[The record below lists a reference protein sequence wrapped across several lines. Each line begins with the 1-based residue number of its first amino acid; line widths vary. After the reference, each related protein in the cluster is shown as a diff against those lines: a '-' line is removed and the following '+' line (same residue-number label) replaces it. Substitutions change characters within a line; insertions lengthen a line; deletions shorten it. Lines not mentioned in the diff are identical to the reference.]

1 MIGVRIPALRALAK
15 ELAGTAEAEAFL
27 EQLPHRYYEED
38 NLHGFLL
45 ERVRDYD
52 TALARVEAFLP
63 WVDNWAT
70 CDTTSPKVFARHT
83 DRLLEPVRR
92 WIASGQNLYH
102 PLRPGDADALLPG
115 RGVPA
120 RISGVG
126 GQRDIEEYYVR
137 MMVAWF
143 FATALAK
150 QPDAAWPWVAEARL
164 SPWVR
169 GQGGPEGP
177 GEPPDHPPAEAGT
190 PGAAEKFFRKLR
202 QFPRETGPCPA
213 ETGF

>member
-1 MIGVRIPALRALAK
+1 M
-15 ELAGTAEAEAFL
+15 
-27 EQLPHRYYEED
+27 
-38 NLHGFLL
+38 
-45 ERVRDYD
+45 
-52 TALARVEAFLP
+52 EAFLP

-92 WIASGQNLYH
+92 WIASDKTYTIRYGLGMLMRYY
-102 PLRPGDADALLPG
+102 LDEGFRPEYLEWAGS
-115 RGVPA
+115 VT
-120 RISGVG
+120 S
-126 GQRDIEEYYVR
+126 EEYYVR

-169 GQGGPEGP
+169 AKAVQKALES
-177 GEPPDHPPAEAGT
+177 PPDHPPAEAGT

-202 QFPRETGPCPA
+202 QFPRETGPCRA